1 MCIGFR
7 LFLTIQLSTIGLKLD
22 SLIAWDW
29 KEVFWTYWVLF
40 SILIGINFGML
51 IMILSK
57 ICQSLLAEVEKY
69 ESFFIKF
76 MILL

>member
-1 MCIGFR
+1 MTIGFR
-7 LFLTIQLSTIGLKLD
+7 LFLTIQLSTASLKLD
-22 SLIAWDW
+22 SLITWDW

-40 SILIGINFGML
+40 SILIGINFGMF

-69 ESFFIKF
+69 ESPKKISHK
-76 MILL
+76 